1 MKKQSIILYFFKW
14 RNQDD
19 KLPKKRYS
27 KEKRS
32 SKVCNLPS
40 PIQQKKE

>member
-27 KEKRS
+27 KEKHS